1 MWLLD
6 TNVISELRKPRPDKN
21 VINWVETQSFDM
33 LLTSAVCIAEIRA
46 GIQQQSNA
54 DERTRLQNWY
64 ANSVEPM
71 FQRQTIQVS
80 ENILL
85 IWLRLIKQL
94 HAKRVTVPSVDL
106 LVAAT
111 SMELNV
117 PVATRD
123 VKPFVNVGVS
133 VLNPWTG
140 ERYNGA

>member
-21 VINWVETQSFDM
+21 VLTWIGKQSFDQ
-33 LLTSAVCIAEIRA
+33 LLTSVVCLAEIKT
-46 GIQQQSNA
+46 GIQAQHSVE
-54 DERTRLQNWY
+54 DRERLQIWY
-64 ANSVEPM
+64 GVTVEPM

-85 IWLRLIKQL
+85 IWLRLIKQM
-94 HAKRVTVPSVDL
+94 HAKRLNAPPVDL

-111 SMELNV
+111 CIDQKITAV
-117 PVATRD
+117 TRD
-123 VKPFVNVGVS
+123 VYPFVNAGAP

-140 ERYNGA
+140 ESYNGA